1 MKKLILLFGFLVT
14 INLGYSQVSYS
25 YYLDSTSEWRY
36 HRIDFNIYTG
46 ENNDYYNT
54 LYFDGTEIYN
64 GFVYYKRYNSE
75 LKITHYN
82 GSSDSTSQLTLIG
95 PNLVREDSDGVFYV
109 LNPETNTDYPF
120 FQNQLIST
128 AQIGSQYQYT
138 TNNCTVQSISNYVIG
153 TLSLKKINGT
163 ISGTSAGTLEGVGN
177 IGNFCS
183 ISYEGGDTTLNC
195 YKKQDTEIQFGT
207 INCDLFPVP
216 NRIGLGVESF
226 NDNNSKFAI
235 SPNPANEVLN
245 IKSNQNT
252 AILSVNIYNSIAQLV
267 YSSFSNCSQLD
278 VSNLKTGIYIVEI
291 LTENK
296 VYNNRFIKK

>member
-1 MKKLILLFGFLVT
+1 MVP
-14 INLGYSQVSYS
+14 
-25 YYLDSTSEWRY
+25 
-36 HRIDFNIYTG
+36 
-46 ENNDYYNT
+46 
-54 LYFDGTEIYN
+54 TE
-64 GFVYYKRYNSE
+64 
-75 LKITHYN
+75 
-82 GSSDSTSQLTLIG
+82 STSQLTLIG

-128 AQIGSQYQYT
+128 AQIGSQYPYT
-138 TNNCTVQSISNYVIG
+138 TNNNCTVQSISNYVIG
-153 TLSLKKINGT
+153 TLTLKKINGT

-177 IGNFCS
+177 IGNFCG

-195 YKKQDTEIQFGT
+195 YTKQGLVNQFGT

-216 NRIGLGVESF
+216 NRIGLGVEGINAS
-226 NDNNSKFAI
+226 DYKFTI

-252 AILSVNIYNSIAQLV
+252 EILSVKIYNSLAQLV

-278 VSNLKTGIYIVEI
+278 VSNLKKGIYIVEI

-296 VYNNRFIKK
+296 IYNIRFIKK